1 MKEKI
6 YEFPVD
12 QPLTAA
18 RRKIIDQHIAKYA
31 HLSPS
36 KVTHEWDGKN
46 PQLNIRTPPVD
57 WEVKFAAEKVE
68 VFGGGPLWARLL
80 FTKAKRAQLQELIGS
95 MLKTAGFVGATKKSA
110 AKAGKPKKGN

>member
-18 RRKIIDQHIAKYA
+18 RRKIIDEHIAMYA
-31 HLSPS
+31 HLSPA
-36 KVTHEWDGKN
+36 KVTHEWDQEKS
-46 PQLNIRTPPVD
+46 QLKIRTPPVD
-57 WEVKFAAEKVE
+57 WEVKFAAGKVE

-95 MLKTAGFVGATKKSA
+95 MLQTAGLVGAAKKGA
-110 AKAGKPKKGN
+110 AKPAKPKKGN

>member
-6 YEFPVD
+6 YEFPID

-36 KVTHEWDGKN
+36 KVTHEWDAEK
-46 PQLNIRTPPVD
+46 PQLNIHTPPVQ
-57 WEVKFAAEKVE
+57 WEVKFTIGKVE

-95 MLKTAGFVGATKKSA
+95 MLETAGFVGAAEKSA
-110 AKAGKPKKGN
+110 AKTAKPKKGS